1 MSPLF
6 AALSVFLLAGSP
18 SPEENQQ
25 RQFEELQGIYQLLRE
40 QGVSEGRISIFWG
53 DGEAPEP
60 DRALPRRDDDP
71 LFWLLAGSPQDAL
84 TLGAAPLVNTS
95 WPRRTLLPARRSAL
109 QQKLSDEGARLRSG
123 DTLLIVVTGRGQ
135 SLLNA
140 RRETQTPEQRESAIS
155 LWDEPWRTEAFLA
168 DLAPISPDVQVL
180 FWMSQC
186 YSGGFAQLAGRRA
199 GLCGVTSIAV
209 EGLSYVCLQAE
220 ALPLSQGH
228 FFQLQET
235 LLSTGS
241 LGAASDQ
248 LLLSDGTHDT
258 PLRSSDAF
266 LTTTLREY
274 AEAQGIPESHIID
287 DRLPRAGAT
296 MSATERTLL
305 QRAAQLSVR

>member
-140 RRETQTPEQRESAIS
+140 QRETQTPEQRESAIS

-186 YSGGFAQLAGRRA
+186 YSGGFA
-199 GLCGVTSIAV
+199 
-209 EGLSYVCLQAE
+209 
-220 ALPLSQGH
+220 
-228 FFQLQET
+228 
-235 LLSTGS
+235 
-241 LGAASDQ
+241 
-248 LLLSDGTHDT
+248 
-258 PLRSSDAF
+258 
-266 LTTTLREY
+266 
-274 AEAQGIPESHIID
+274 
-287 DRLPRAGAT
+287 
-296 MSATERTLL
+296 
-305 QRAAQLSVR
+305 